1 MISPIMSPSLLI
13 ETYLDN
19 VWKQSNAPPPPKW
32 LGMEAL
38 CQYLTGV
45 NFLMYEQ
52 YMKIQ
57 ITTES
62 QPKAD

>member
-1 MISPIMSPSLLI
+1 MPLPVMSPSLLI

-19 VWKQSNAPPPPKW
+19 VWKQSIPLSKR

-52 YMKIQ
+52 YVKTQ
-57 ITTES
+57 ITMES

>member
-1 MISPIMSPSLLI
+1 MSLPVMSPSLLL

-19 VWKQSNAPPPPKW
+19 VWKQTPLPQKR
-32 LGMEAL
+32 LKMEAL

-45 NFLMYEQ
+45 NFLMYEH

-62 QPKAD
+62 LPKAD